1 MFKKNESSK
10 NKPTNLFI
18 RILIYIVIFFLI
30 PAIFISSNCFIP
42 KISLYGQTLEE
53 QLQSIKDEKEA
64 NQKKLDEANK
74 KEQELNQI
82 NNELNAKAQILNK
95 RVALIYENRGGNILE
110 ILFKTKDFIDLISKL
125 KMLNLIAK
133 QDAKIVQEVKDKK
146 DANLVL

>member
-110 ILFKTKDFIDLISKL
+110 ILFKTKDFLDLISKL
-125 KMLNLIAK
+125 KMFSLIAK
-133 QDAKIVQEVKDKK
+133 QDAQIVQDVKDKK